1 VSIVPLKRLTLYGMA
16 TEKEAVLEGLQELGC
31 IHLVDLQ
38 PSERRSEMPA
48 AQAKDTYEALRY
60 LEDTRQ
66 QRRPASEDEDYDLDA
81 IVEKALWNRHRRLS
95 VHDRLDELRHRIQ
108 ELEPWGNFHLPE
120 PGELGG
126 MSLWFYV
133 VPLHQMNQVRQSD
146 LTWQIARKDHRNAY
160 VVVVSDQRP
169 PAEAMPVPPVDLGR
183 LSLAELRWQE
193 ELAEAEREE
202 LFAERWALTR
212 WLGLLK
218 RDLARAENR
227 AALELASTQ
236 TLDAAEVFA
245 VQGWLPHDRI
255 NDVMDFVKPRGLAC
269 TLEDPRPDDNPPVLL
284 ENPPRLSAGEDLVAF
299 FQLPGYRDWD
309 PSAVVFL
316 SFALFFAMILSDAGY
331 ATTLVIGLAFFWKRM
346 GKTASGK
353 RMRTLAGSLAA
364 VSVLYGVLVGSY
376 FGVAPAE
383 GSLLGFLKILDI
395 NDFDSMMKLSVVVG
409 GAHVALANLLVAWN
423 RRHSWVAL
431 APVGWLVIVASGLG
445 VLLLGV
451 DSRFAS
457 GAWWAVGAG
466 GVCILLFGSERPL
479 RRVTDLGL
487 RLFDGLKSIMRISGA
502 FGDVLSYLRL
512 FALGLSSASLAVT
525 FNQLAVQAMDTP
537 GIGLLFGLA
546 ILLGGH
552 VLNIILA
559 MISGVVHGLRL
570 NLIEFYN
577 WGVSGEGDAFRAFR
591 KKETLSWT
599 Q

>member
-1 VSIVPLKRLTLYGMA
+1 
-16 TEKEAVLEGLQELGC
+16 
-31 IHLVDLQ
+31 
-38 PSERRSEMPA
+38 
-48 AQAKDTYEALRY
+48 
-60 LEDTRQ
+60 
-66 QRRPASEDEDYDLDA
+66 
-81 IVEKALWNRHRRLS
+81 
-95 VHDRLDELRHRIQ
+95 
-108 ELEPWGNFHLPE
+108 
-120 PGELGG
+120 
-126 MSLWFYV
+126 
-133 VPLHQMNQVRQSD
+133 
-146 LTWQIARKDHRNAY
+146 
-160 VVVVSDQRP
+160 
-169 PAEAMPVPPVDLGR
+169 
-183 LSLAELRWQE
+183 
-193 ELAEAEREE
+193 
-202 LFAERWALTR
+202 
-212 WLGLLK
+212 
-218 RDLARAENR
+218 
-227 AALELASTQ
+227 
-236 TLDAAEVFA
+236 
-245 VQGWLPHDRI
+245 
-255 NDVMDFVKPRGLAC
+255 
-269 TLEDPRPDDNPPVLL
+269 
-284 ENPPRLSAGEDLVAF
+284 
-299 FQLPGYRDWD
+299 
-309 PSAVVFL
+309 VVFL

-431 APVGWLVIVASGLG
+431 APVGWLIIVASGLG